1 MFPVCPQMSMI
12 LMYRCNML
20 LVNSS
25 QNNKSVDWS
34 KFKALADDNFNV
46 AHLMEFVFDS
56 EENIVGKGEN
66 AGLPAFSPFPT
77 MFLFGFFSRILW

>member
-1 MFPVCPQMSMI
+1 
-12 LMYRCNML
+12 ML
-20 LVNSS
+20 LVNSLH
-25 QNNKSVDWS
+25 NNNNVDWS
-34 KFKALADDNFNV
+34 KFKALADDNLNA

-77 MFLFGFFSRILW
+77 IFL